1 MQTWKLTS
9 LNVRA
14 GHPEVLHSVLGEA
27 RSILLALPAGE
38 QLHEHKVHEWSHL
51 LVIEGDVII
60 SDASRTNVSGGPGLL
75 AVFDPAEVH
84 EVRAESDARLLLI
97 LAPWPGAG
105 HPGARR

>member
-9 LNVRA
+9 LDVRA

-27 RSILLALPAGE
+27 RSILIALPAGE
-38 QLHEHKVHEWSHL
+38 QLHEHKVHESMSQPEL
-51 LVIEGDVII
+51 I
-60 SDASRTNVSGGPGLL
+60 RKF
-75 AVFDPAEVH
+75 FDPAEVH
-84 EVRAESDARLLLI
+84 EVRAESDAKVLLI